1 MRVPK
6 ITKLPSGSFRA
17 QVQVNGRRVSVTA
30 ESRKDVEREIY
41 RLKLKNRV
49 ISDIT
54 LSDAISLYI
63 DSRSNILSPS
73 TVRGYEIIR
82 RNRFK
87 SVMDRQIRDIS
98 RAEWQ
103 RVVNAEA
110 RLVAPKTLINSWGL
124 VKAVLVENDA
134 DPGVVRLPI
143 AIQKE
148 RAFLEPAVIKQ
159 FLQAI
164 RGHKYEIAFL
174 ACLHGLRASEMLA
187 LDKCD
192 IDEEIRVYKA
202 VVPGPDH
209 KPVLKMMTKNET
221 STRRVPVFIP
231 RLTELV
237 SVAPEGRLVTAAPLT
252 LNRQLKK
259 ICHYNGLPVVS
270 LHELRHSFVSL
281 MYYLQIS
288 EAQAMQFGG
297 YADIQTMRKIYT
309 HLSHEET
316 ENAKAKLV
324 AFIGK

>member
-1 MRVPK
+1 MRVPT
-6 ITKLPSGSFRA
+6 ITKLPSGSYHAR
-17 QVQVNGRRVSVTA
+17 VQIDGRRVSVTA
-30 ESRKDVEREIY
+30 GSKKDVERQIY

-49 ISDIT
+49 RGQIT
-54 LSDAISLYI
+54 LSDGISDYI
-63 DSRSNILSPS
+63 ESRSNILSPS
-73 TVRGYEIIR
+73 TIRGYRIVQ
-82 RNRFK
+82 RNRFQ
-87 SVMDRQIRDIS
+87 SVMNKQMCDIKN
-98 RAEWQ
+98 WQ
-103 RVVNAEA
+103 KVVNEES
-110 RLVAPKTLINSWGL
+110 RLVSPKTLKNAWGL
-124 VKAVLVENDA
+124 IRAVLVENDA
-134 DPGVVRLPI
+134 DPGVIRLPI
-143 AIQKE
+143 AIPKE

-159 FLQAI
+159 FLQVI
-164 RGHKYEIAFL
+164 EGHKYEIAYL

-192 IDEEIRVYKA
+192 VDSEIRVYKA

-237 SVAPEGRLVTAAPLT
+237 SVAPAGRLVTAAPLT
-252 LNRQLKK
+252 LNRQLRKLCRCNN
-259 ICHYNGLPVVS
+259 IETIT

-281 MYYLQIS
+281 MYFLHIS

-316 ENAKAKLV
+316 ENAKAKLR
-324 AFIGK
+324 AFVGN